1 MPLNFRF
8 SPKQENAFA
17 GGWLRPSYRRISI
30 SGTIVTL
37 ESETSFSYQTHL
49 TPEATGK
56 IRSVLNLP
64 NQIRK
69 DAKNRALGEPLDSKW
84 HIQSILSEERSRTG
98 IIKTDMAMSTTGGL
112 LS

>member
-1 MPLNFRF
+1 MSFNFRF
-8 SPKQENAFA
+8 SSKQENAFA
-17 GGWLRPSYRRISI
+17 GGWFRPSYRRISI

-49 TPEATGK
+49 TPEATGN
-56 IRSVLNLP
+56 IRRFELP

-112 LS
+112 LF